1 MPSIIN
7 KYIRKLWLYARKKP
21 IYYLSTTHILCNFLA
36 KSVVQRIFWR
46 HADFT
51 MHLTVF
57 EFQFRSDSWNTS
69 GNNETQKWSWD
80 LPSYWRSGWKETKAS
95 FTAST
100 GHSDAFWQ
108 ITYLGCY
115 LVQDCKYVMRLFKV
129 CRSDWTIMYFV
140 FTHDTVL
147 NVLRYYV
154 STYVD

>member
-1 MPSIIN
+1 MPLIIN

-57 EFQFRSDSWNTS
+57 EFQFRRDSWNTS

-80 LPSYWRSGWKETKAS
+80 LSSYWRSGWKETKALLPWRVAAQ
-95 FTAST
+95 TWIPRGRGTIST
-100 GHSDAFWQ
+100 ICDIG
-108 ITYLGCY
+108 
-115 LVQDCKYVMRLFKV
+115 
-129 CRSDWTIMYFV
+129 
-140 FTHDTVL
+140 
-147 NVLRYYV
+147 YYV
-154 STYVD
+154 LLVLLLWLLSLLLVGG